1 MKFLSLTTFALSML
15 LQSSPT
21 TASLRKLHHGHTLDN
36 RGPPANDQHQDT
48 SFQKKHEEKP
58 LHEVQKHR
66 RTSGLDEEATNTM
79 ADSNLLVGLLDS
91 DDCAYLVDRINDTTE
106 QFLNDY
112 DDEEIIEMFCSDI
125 EAGRLLRK
133 EAQMEKGLDPDAPF
147 ATCES
152 TLDTLLVQQK
162 ETLFRIISDPD
173 VCKAEVQ
180 RELDGFKEARR
191 TLRGS
196 SRQLP
201 RYIIVNKN
209 ASVSEDFIRRAMI
222 IVKPSSVK
230 P

>member
-21 TASLRKLHHGHTLDN
+21 SASLRKPQHGHTLDN
-36 RGPPANDQHQDT
+36 KGPANDQHQNT
-48 SFQKKHEEKP
+48 SFQKKHEEEP
-58 LHEVQKHR
+58 LHDLQKHR
-66 RTSGLDEEATNTM
+66 RTTSLDEEATNM
-79 ADSNLLVGLLDS
+79 ADSNLLVGLLGS

-106 QFLNDY
+106 QFLNDH

-152 TLDTLLVQQK
+152 TLNTLLVQQK

-201 RYIIVNKN
+201 RYIIVNKPKN
-209 ASVSEDFIRRAMI
+209 ASSISEDFIRRAMLME
-222 IVKPSSVK
+222 KPSSGA
-230 P
+230 